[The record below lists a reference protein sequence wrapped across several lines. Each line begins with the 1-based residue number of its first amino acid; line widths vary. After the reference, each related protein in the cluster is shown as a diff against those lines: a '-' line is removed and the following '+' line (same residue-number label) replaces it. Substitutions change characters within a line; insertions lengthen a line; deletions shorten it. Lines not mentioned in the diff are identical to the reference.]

1 MRLSSIGPGTKVC
14 CLVLT
19 TSFLKAVSAVF
30 MKTVHWTG
38 YFFLPRPELGMWC
51 ADFPLSPSL
60 GTTLVTHIFEPR
72 SFTNARVKGGGQ
84 SRPWKCVSRPRSSRS
99 LSSTKDKA
107 IRSYHR
113 ASQIT
118 DRRFFN

>member
-38 YFFLPRPELGMWC
+38 YFFLPRPELG
-51 ADFPLSPSL
+51 
-60 GTTLVTHIFEPR
+60 T